1 MLACRTV
8 LRQVGRL
15 PRVVTA
21 TGIGSSKDVAR
32 TSPSTPCTQCTQLRL
47 KHHISRPTKPAPE
60 PINDLYEDPDLVS
73 CCESRTFCCGIKY

>member
-21 TGIGSSKDVAR
+21 TGVGSSSDVAR
-32 TSPSTPCTQCTQLRL
+32 TSPSSHCTQCTQLRL
-47 KHHISRPTKPAPE
+47 KHRINRPMKPAPE
-60 PINDLYEDPDLVS
+60 QINDLYEDPNLVS
-73 CCESRTFCCGIKY
+73 C